1 MTDSAGRVFARDAKA
16 FVYAILIHAVLL
28 ALLFLSLN
36 LSPTTLSAP
45 PSNAAT
51 PVQAVMVDEAQV
63 EREVERLKEKE
74 AEKQRREDEAQKRL
88 VEAEKKRQQEE
99 KRVAELEQKRKEEQE
114 KAKAAEEQRKNE
126 EVRLSKLKVEEEKRR
141 KEEETRRKKEEE
153 DKKLAKKKEED
164 DKRRKEKDCD
174 AELAKA
180 KGKKTLDAATLKK
193 LEDLC
198 APSVVKKLESERRE
212 DEKRQKEEEKRQ
224 KETADKQRRDQEMR
238 EAMEREQVE
247 RAAQSALS
255 QYVPII
261 RQKVQRHWTRPPGA
275 TAGMFAQ
282 VRVRLTPGG
291 EVLSA
296 EVVGSS
302 GNPIFDRSVENAV
315 LKASPLPIP
324 QEAGVNERFR
334 DIQFKFIPDER

>member
-1 MTDSAGRVFARDAKA
+1 MTDTKLRAFGREAQAFLFA
-16 FVYAILIHAVLL
+16 VLIHAALL

-45 PSNAAT
+45 PSNAAA
-51 PVQAVMVDEAQV
+51 PVQATMLDEAQI

-74 AEKQRREDEAQKRL
+74 AEKQRREDDAQRRL
-88 VEAEKKRQQEE
+88 AEAERKRQQEE
-99 KRVAELEQKRKEEQE
+99 KRVAELEQKRKEEQQR
-114 KAKAAEEQRKNE
+114 AKVLEEERKVE
-126 EVRLSKLKVEEEKRR
+126 EVKLSKLKAEQEQRR
-141 KEEETRRKKEEE
+141 KEEEVRKKKAEELQ
-153 DKKLAKKKEED
+153 KLAQD
-164 DKRRKEKDCD
+164 KEKETKLRKDKECEN
-174 AELAKA
+174 ELAKA

-198 APSVVKKLESERRE
+198 APSVVKKFEGER
-212 DEKRQKEEEKRQ
+212 KEEEKRQ
-224 KETADKQRRDQEMR
+224 KDTADKQRRDQELRDELAR
-238 EAMEREQVE
+238 EANE

-255 QYVPII
+255 QFVPII

-275 TAGMFAQ
+275 VAGMFAQ
-282 VRVRLTPGG
+282 VRVRLTPTGD
-291 EVLSA
+291 VLSA

-324 QEAGVNERFR
+324 QDAGINERFR